1 VPDILPLVNI
11 MTINAL
17 TCKMKVKDSCYFAIQ
32 NLTCV

>member
-1 VPDILPLVNI
+1 
-11 MTINAL
+11 L